1 MKRKKFRKI
10 SEKSINKIKWLGTFF
25 VLVGILLTNLNNY
38 PLNIFLH
45 GTGVI
50 FWTIS
55 GYFSND
61 KAILTNFGFQIP
73 IFIFGILNFFL
84 R

>member
-1 MKRKKFRKI
+1 M
-10 SEKSINKIKWLGTFF
+10 NKIAETNKWIGT
-25 VLVGILLTNLNNY
+25 VLVLSGILLTNLNYY

-45 GTGVI
+45 GAGVI

-55 GYFSND
+55 GYLTKD

-73 IFIFGILNFFL
+73 IFAFGIVNFLFS
-84 R
+84 

>member
-1 MKRKKFRKI
+1 MIENTKI
-10 SEKSINKIKWLGTFF
+10 VKTNKWIGTVF
-25 VLVGILLTNLNNY
+25 VLSGIMLTNLNYY

-45 GTGVI
+45 GTGVV

-55 GYFSND
+55 GFMSKD

-73 IFIFGILNFFL
+73 IFIFGIVNFFL
-84 R
+84 K

>member
-1 MKRKKFRKI
+1 M
-10 SEKSINKIKWLGTFF
+10 NKIAETNKWIGT
-25 VLVGILLTNLNNY
+25 VLVLSGILLTNLNYY

-45 GTGVI
+45 GAGVI

-55 GYFSND
+55 GFLTKD

-73 IFIFGILNFFL
+73 IFIFGIINFL
-84 R
+84 LS

>member
-1 MKRKKFRKI
+1 MQQLNIVKK
-10 SEKSINKIKWLGTFF
+10 SKWLGTIF
-25 VLVGILLTNLNNY
+25 VLSGILLTNLNYY

-45 GTGVI
+45 GTGVV

-55 GYFSND
+55 GYLSKD

-73 IFIFGILNFFL
+73 IFLFGILNFVL
-84 R
+84 K